1 MLHVSSGGGVEARPG
16 RTQAELDHTGDRDNA
31 ARTATEETE
40 VVSMRAL
47 HRSGVRFVLSNC
59 TDLDHLDEYN
69 KWYDAYGAD
78 CTKPGM
84 LVNAVRFENPG
95 SKSTD
100 SDARFMAIYDIVTA
114 DPGDAWPPTAEHQH
128 RLYPDIPDF
137 YSTVLA
143 GTYAAVGAAQPIA
156 EGSECTGAAMV
167 MTDEGRALDRF
178 VSGLMSTGLFTRAS
192 QFRLVEGF
200 PDLPPG
206 HLGVLET
213 ADPEPLTT
221 YERALELSGL
231 EEPAVRQAGCF
242 NLKSA
247 YP

>member
-1 MLHVSSGGGVEARPG
+1 MSLR
-16 RTQAELDHTGDRDNA
+16 L
-31 ARTATEETE
+31 
-40 VVSMRAL
+40 L

-59 TDLDHLDEYN
+59 TDLDRLDEYN

-78 CTKPGM
+78 CTKPGF
-84 LVNAVRFENPG
+84 LVNAVRFENPV
-95 SKSTD
+95 SPSTD
-100 SDARFMAIYDIVTA
+100 SDARFMAIYDIVTT
-114 DPGDAWPPTAEHQH
+114 DPSDAWPPTAEHQH

-137 YSTVLA
+137 YSTVVA
-143 GTYAAVGAAQPIA
+143 GTYAAVGPAQPFVRTPEI
-156 EGSECTGAAMV
+156 TGAAMV
-167 MTDEGRALDRF
+167 LTDESGRALNRF
-178 VSGLMSTGLFTRAS
+178 VQGLMSTGLFVRAS

-200 PDLPPG
+200 PDLPPR

-221 YERALELSGL
+221 YERGL
-231 EEPAVRQAGCF
+231 GLAGLHEPTPRHAGCF